1 MKRIATGIGPILAL
15 VALLLVSLKLM
26 SDATENSTRF
36 GELYSLLL
44 LINAL
49 GLVTLGGLVGWNLI
63 RLIGQVRA
71 RRAGAGLTVRMVA
84 MFVLLSVTPVLVVYY
99 FSLQFLHRGID
110 SWFDVRVERA
120 LDDALELS
128 RTALESRMREL
139 LKQSQLM
146 ATDLS
151 AVDAEKLPG
160 ALEDA
165 RRLSGAAELS
175 VIGPKGRIIAS
186 SNIDP
191 TAIVPASPSD
201 SIMVQLRQSGNYIG
215 LDPIGDTGLHVRVV
229 VTLPADVPSQEPRI
243 LQALFPV
250 TERMS
255 ALADNVQSTY
265 AKYRELAYLRN
276 PLKISFTLTLSLVL
290 LLSLL
295 AAVWAAFFSA
305 RRMVAPLRDLVQGT
319 RAVAEG
325 DYGTQLPR
333 SGKNEVGFLME
344 SFNQMTRRLRNARD
358 ETRHSQIELEAQRAY
373 LEAVLSRLSTGVI
386 TLDLDRRFV
395 TVNHAAQQILG
406 VDLQSQIGD
415 ELESVATS
423 HLHLRPFTESVA
435 LRLQDAASDENL
447 AEWRE
452 QLTLFGASGRQ
463 VLMCS
468 GAPLPVVD
476 GRNHGYVLVFDDITT
491 LIEAQRSA
499 AWSEV
504 ARRLAH
510 EIKNPLT
517 PIQLSAERLRHKYL
531 RKLNEEDADGL
542 DRLTRTIVQQV
553 EAMKEMVNTFSDY
566 ARTPRMVPEPLD
578 VNELISDVIELY
590 RGDEAAQQVE
600 LHLSELPP
608 VHADPDR
615 LRQILHN
622 LIKNAIEA
630 NEGVASPSVIIETRC
645 VRETSRSYI
654 EVRVRD
660 SGPGFHSDIVERV
673 FEPYVTTKPK
683 GNGLGLAIVKRIIE
697 EHGGVVWAENHE
709 GGGASVVIQLPV
721 AARDAGIGDTPAAR
735 REAV

>member
-1 MKRIATGIGPILAL
+1 MKKFTTGIGPILGL

-36 GELYSLLL
+36 GELYSVLL

-63 RLIGQVRA
+63 RLIGQVRS

-84 MFVLLSVTPVLVVYY
+84 MFVILAVTPVLVVYY

-110 SWFDVRVERA
+110 SWFDVRIERA

-128 RTALESRMREL
+128 RTSLESRMREL

-146 ATDLS
+146 AGEIS
-151 AVDAEKLPG
+151 AVDVERLPG
-160 ALEDA
+160 VLEDA

-229 VTLPADVPSQEPRI
+229 VTLPEDVPTQEPRI
-243 LQALFPV
+243 MQALFPV

-255 ALADNVQSTY
+255 ALADSVQSTY
-265 AKYRELAYLRN
+265 AKYQELAYLRN

-295 AAVWAAFFSA
+295 AAVWAAFYSA

-319 RAVAEG
+319 RAVADG
-325 DYGTQLPR
+325 DYETQLPR
-333 SGKNEVGFLME
+333 SGKNEVGFLVE

-358 ETRHSQIELEAQRAY
+358 ETRRSQIQLEEQRAY

-386 TLDLDRRFV
+386 TLDPERRFV

-406 VDLQSQIGD
+406 VDLHSRLGE
-415 ELESVATS
+415 ELEIVAES
-423 HLHLRPFTESVA
+423 HRHLRPFTESITMH
-435 LRLQDAASDENL
+435 LHDADSDENL

-452 QLTLFGASGRQ
+452 QLILFGASGRQ

-476 GRNHGYVLVFDDITT
+476 GRDHGHVLVFDDITT

-510 EIKNPLT
+510 EIRNPLT

-531 RKLNEEDADGL
+531 RKMSKTDAEGL

-566 ARTPRMVPEPLD
+566 ARTPRMVPEPVD

-590 RGDEAAQQVE
+590 RGDEAAQPVE
-600 LHLSELPP
+600 LKLSELPP

-630 NEGVASPSVIIETRC
+630 NEGVASPSVIIETTC

-660 SGPGFHSDIVERV
+660 RGPGFHSDVAEKV

-683 GNGLGLAIVKRIIE
+683 GNGLGLAIVKRIVE
-697 EHGGVVWAENHE
+697 EHGGVVWAENHKS
-709 GGGASVVIQLPV
+709 GGAEVVIQLPL
-721 AARDAGIGDTPAAR
+721 AAHGAEVDERPAAK

>member
-1 MKRIATGIGPILAL
+1 MKKFTTGIGPILGL

-36 GELYSLLL
+36 GELYSVLL

-84 MFVLLSVTPVLVVYY
+84 MFVILAVTPVLVVYY

-110 SWFDVRVERA
+110 SWFDVRIERA

-128 RTALESRMREL
+128 RTSLESRMREL

-146 ATDLS
+146 AGEIS
-151 AVDAEKLPG
+151 AVDAERLPG

-229 VTLPADVPSQEPRI
+229 VTLPEDVPTQEPRI
-243 LQALFPV
+243 MQALFPV

-255 ALADNVQSTY
+255 ALADSVQSTY
-265 AKYRELAYLRN
+265 AKYQELAYLRN

-295 AAVWAAFFSA
+295 AAVWAAFYSA

-319 RAVAEG
+319 RAVADG
-325 DYGTQLPR
+325 DYETQLPR
-333 SGKNEVGFLME
+333 SGKNEVGFLVE

-358 ETRHSQIELEAQRAY
+358 ETRRSQIQLEEQRAY

-386 TLDLDRRFV
+386 TLDPERRFV

-406 VDLQSQIGD
+406 VDLHSRLGE
-415 ELESVATS
+415 ELEIVAES
-423 HLHLRPFTESVA
+423 HRHLRPFTESITMH
-435 LRLQDAASDENL
+435 LHDADSDENL

-452 QLTLFGASGRQ
+452 QLILFGASGRQ
-463 VLMCS
+463 VLVCS

-476 GRNHGYVLVFDDITT
+476 GRDHGHVLVFDDITT

-510 EIKNPLT
+510 EIRNPLT

-531 RKLNEEDADGL
+531 RKMSKTDAEGL

-566 ARTPRMVPEPLD
+566 ARTPRMVPEPVD

-590 RGDEAAQQVE
+590 RGDEAAQPVE
-600 LHLSELPP
+600 LKLSELPP

-630 NEGVASPSVIIETRC
+630 NEGVASPSVIIETTC

-660 SGPGFHSDIVERV
+660 RGPGFHSDVAEKV

-683 GNGLGLAIVKRIIE
+683 GNGLGLAIVKRIVE
-697 EHGGVVWAENHE
+697 EHGGVVWAENHKS
-709 GGGASVVIQLPV
+709 GGAEVVIQLPL
-721 AARDAGIGDTPAAR
+721 AAHGAEVDERPAAK

>member
-1 MKRIATGIGPILAL
+1 MKKITTGFVPILAL
-15 VALLLVSLKLM
+15 VLLLLVSLKLM

-49 GLVTLGGLVGWNLI
+49 GLVTLGGLVGWNLVH
-63 RLIGQVRA
+63 LVGQVRA

-84 MFVLLSVTPVLVVYY
+84 MFVILSVTPVLVVYY

-139 LKQSQLM
+139 LKQSQLL
-146 ATDLS
+146 ATDIS
-151 AVDAEKLPG
+151 AVDAQRLPS

-191 TAIVPASPSD
+191 TAIVPATPSD

-229 VTLPADVPSQEPRI
+229 VTLPEDVPTQEPRI

-255 ALADNVQSTY
+255 ALADSVQSTY

-290 LLSLL
+290 LMSLL

-319 RAVAEG
+319 RAVADG
-325 DYGTQLPR
+325 DYETQLPR
-333 SGKNEVGFLME
+333 SGKNEVGFLVE

-358 ETRHSQIELEAQRAY
+358 ETRRSQIQLEEQRAY

-386 TLDLDRRFV
+386 TLDLERRLV

-406 VDLQSQIGD
+406 VDLQSRLGD
-415 ELESVATS
+415 EVETVAQS
-423 HLHLRPFTESVA
+423 HLHLRPLADSIA
-435 LRLQDAASDENL
+435 IHLQDAASDENL

-452 QLTLFGASGRQ
+452 QLILFGGSGRQ

-476 GRNHGYVLVFDDITT
+476 GRNHGHVLVFDDITT
-491 LIEAQRSA
+491 LIEAQRNA

-510 EIKNPLT
+510 EIRNPLT

-531 RKLNEEDADGL
+531 RKLNDKDAEGL

-553 EAMKEMVNTFSDY
+553 AAMKEMVSTFSDY
-566 ARTPRMVPEPLD
+566 ARTPRMATESLD
-578 VNELISDVIELY
+578 VNDLISDVMELY
-590 RGDEAAQQVE
+590 RGNETIQPVE
-600 LHLSELPP
+600 LKLSKLPP
-608 VHADPDR
+608 VQADPDR

-630 NEGVASPSVIIETRC
+630 NEGVTSPLVTIETRC
-645 VRETSRSYI
+645 ARETSRSYI
-654 EVRVRD
+654 EIRVSD
-660 SGPGFHSDIVERV
+660 GGPGFRSDIVDKV
-673 FEPYVTTKPK
+673 FDPYVTTKPK
-683 GNGLGLAIVKRIIE
+683 GNGLGLAIVKRIVE
-697 EHGGVVWAENHE
+697 EHGGVVWAENQKT
-709 GGGASVVIQLPV
+709 GGARVVIQLPV
-721 AARDAGIGDTPAAR
+721 AARNAEPGDASSAKRAA
-735 REAV
+735 V

>member
-1 MKRIATGIGPILAL
+1 MKKFTTGIGPILGL

-36 GELYSLLL
+36 GELYSVLL

-63 RLIGQVRA
+63 RLIGQVRS

-84 MFVLLSVTPVLVVYY
+84 MFVILAVTPVLVVYY

-110 SWFDVRVERA
+110 SWFDVRIERA

-128 RTALESRMREL
+128 RTSLESRMREL

-146 ATDLS
+146 AGEIS
-151 AVDAEKLPG
+151 AVDAERLPG

-191 TAIVPASPSD
+191 TANVPASPSD

-229 VTLPADVPSQEPRI
+229 VTLPEDVPTQEPRI
-243 LQALFPV
+243 MQALFPV

-255 ALADNVQSTY
+255 ALADSVQSTY
-265 AKYRELAYLRN
+265 AKYQELAYLRN

-295 AAVWAAFFSA
+295 AAVWAAFYSA

-319 RAVAEG
+319 RAVADG
-325 DYGTQLPR
+325 DYETQLPR
-333 SGKNEVGFLME
+333 SGKNEVGFLVE

-358 ETRHSQIELEAQRAY
+358 ETRRSQIQLEEQRAY

-386 TLDLDRRFV
+386 TLDPERRFV

-406 VDLQSQIGD
+406 VDLHSRLGE
-415 ELESVATS
+415 ELEIVAES
-423 HLHLRPFTESVA
+423 HRHLRPFTESITMH
-435 LRLQDAASDENL
+435 LHDADSDENL

-452 QLTLFGASGRQ
+452 QLILFGASGRQ

-476 GRNHGYVLVFDDITT
+476 GRDHGHVLVFDDITT

-510 EIKNPLT
+510 EIRNPLT

-531 RKLNEEDADGL
+531 RKMSKTDAEGL

-566 ARTPRMVPEPLD
+566 ARTPRMVPEPVD

-590 RGDEAAQQVE
+590 RGDEAAQPVE
-600 LHLSELPP
+600 LKLSELPP

-630 NEGVASPSVIIETRC
+630 NEGVASPSVIIETTC

-660 SGPGFHSDIVERV
+660 RGPGFHSDVAEKV

-683 GNGLGLAIVKRIIE
+683 GNGLGLAIVKRIVE
-697 EHGGVVWAENHE
+697 EHGGVVWAENHKS
-709 GGGASVVIQLPV
+709 GGAEVVIQLPL
-721 AARDAGIGDTPAAR
+721 AAHGAEVDERPAAK

>member
-1 MKRIATGIGPILAL
+1 MKRFLTGIGPILAI

-44 LINAL
+44 IINAL
-49 GLVTLGGLVGWNLI
+49 GLISLGGLVGWNLI

-84 MFVLLSVTPVLVVYY
+84 MFVILAVTPVVVVYY

-139 LKQSQLM
+139 LKQTELV
-146 ATDLS
+146 AGDL
-151 AVDAEKLPG
+151 ARVPPADLPG
-160 ALEDA
+160 LLEDA
-165 RRLSGAAELS
+165 RRLGGASELT
-175 VIGPKGRIIAS
+175 VIGPKGQIVAS

-191 TAIVPASPSD
+191 TAIVPDRPSD
-201 SIMVQLRQSGNYIG
+201 SILVQLRQSGNYIG
-215 LDPIGDTGLHVRVV
+215 LDPIGDEGLHVRVV
-229 VTLPADVPSQEPRI
+229 VTLPEEVPTQEPRI

-255 ALADNVQSTY
+255 ALADSVQSTY
-265 AKYRELAYLRN
+265 AKYQELAYLRK

-305 RRMVAPLRDLVQGT
+305 RRMVAPLRDLIQGT
-319 RAVAEG
+319 QAVADG
-325 DYGTQLPR
+325 DYETQLPK
-333 SGKNEVGFLME
+333 SGKNEVGFLVE
-344 SFNQMTRRLRNARD
+344 SFNEMTRRLRRARD
-358 ETRHSQIELEAQRAY
+358 ETRSSQLQLEEQRAY

-386 TLDLDRRFV
+386 TFDTERRLV
-395 TVNHAAQQILG
+395 KANHAAEQILG
-406 VDLQSQIGD
+406 IDLEAHLGDTLESIGESYGHLSPMTETMALHLDDAAGD
-415 ELESVATS
+415 ESGA
-423 HLHLRPFTESVA
+423 
-435 LRLQDAASDENL
+435 D
-447 AEWRE
+447 WRE
-452 QLTLFGASGRQ
+452 QLTLFGTSGRQ

-468 GAPLPVVD
+468 GTPLRGIGGVD
-476 GRNHGYVLVFDDITT
+476 HGHVMVFDDITT

-499 AWSEV
+499 AWSEM

-531 RKLNEEDADGL
+531 PTMNESDAEGL

-553 EAMKEMVNTFSDY
+553 ESMKEMVNAFSDY
-566 ARTPRMVPEPLD
+566 ARTPRMEPLQLD
-578 VNELISDVIELY
+578 VNALITDVIELY
-590 RGDEAAQQVE
+590 KGGDSNQNIE
-600 LHLSELPP
+600 LQLSELPP
-608 VHADPDR
+608 LVADPDR

-630 NEGVASPSVIIETRC
+630 TGENAGTSVIVSTHF
-645 VRETSRSYI
+645 VRESARSFI
-654 EVRVRD
+654 ELRVRD
-660 SGPGFHSDIVERV
+660 TGRGFPGDIVHKV
-673 FEPYVTTKPK
+673 FEPYVTTKSK
-683 GNGLGLAIVKRIIE
+683 GSGLGLAIVKRIVE
-697 EHGGVVWAENHE
+697 EHSGVVWAENHD
-709 GGGASVVIQLPV
+709 GGGASIVIQLPV
-721 AARDAGIGDTPAAR
+721 SADESLETAPEEK

>member
-1 MKRIATGIGPILAL
+1 MKKITTGIGPILGL
-15 VALLLVSLKLM
+15 VVLLLVSLKLM

-36 GELYSLLL
+36 GELYSVLL

-49 GLVTLGGLVGWNLI
+49 GLVTLGGLVGWNLF

-84 MFVLLSVTPVLVVYY
+84 MFVILSVTPVLVVYY
-99 FSLQFLHRGID
+99 FSLQFLHSGID
-110 SWFDVRVERA
+110 SWFDVRIERA

-139 LKQSQLM
+139 LKQTQLV

-151 AVDAEKLPG
+151 MVVPDKLPG

-175 VIGPKGRIIAS
+175 IIGPNGRIIAS

-191 TAIVPASPSD
+191 TAIVPASPDD
-201 SIMVQLRQSGNYIG
+201 SIIVQLRQSGNYIG

-229 VTLPADVPSQEPRI
+229 VTLPEDVPSQETRI

-255 ALADNVQSTY
+255 SLADSVQSAY

-276 PLKISFTLTLSLVL
+276 PLKVSFTLTLSLVL

-295 AAVWAAFFSA
+295 AAVWAAFYSA

-325 DYGTQLPR
+325 DYETQLPR
-333 SGKNEVGFLME
+333 SGKNEVGFLVE

-358 ETRHSQIELEAQRAY
+358 ETRRSQVQLEEQRAY

-406 VDLQSQIGD
+406 VNLQSHLGY
-415 ELESVATS
+415 ELESVAES
-423 HLHLRPFTESVA
+423 HIHLRPFTESVA
-435 LRLQDAASDENL
+435 LHLQDAASDDNL

-452 QLTLFGASGRQ
+452 QLILFGASGRQ

-476 GRNHGYVLVFDDITT
+476 GRNHGNVLVFDDITT
-491 LIEAQRSA
+491 LMEAQRSA

-531 RKLNEEDADGL
+531 RKLTGKDADGL

-566 ARTPRMVPEPLD
+566 ARMPRMVPERCD

-590 RGDEAAQQVE
+590 RGDKAAQHVE
-600 LHLSELPP
+600 LHLSELPQ
-608 VHADPDR
+608 VHADPGR

-630 NEGVASPSVIIETRC
+630 NEGVASPSVAIETRC
-645 VRETSRSYI
+645 VRETARSYI
-654 EVRVRD
+654 EIRVRD
-660 SGPGFHSDIVERV
+660 SGPGFQKDVLQRV

-683 GNGLGLAIVKRIIE
+683 GNGLGLAIVKRIVE
-697 EHGGVVWAENHE
+697 EHGGVVSAENHE
-709 GGGASVVIQLPV
+709 DGGASVVIQLPI
-721 AARDAGIGDTPAAR
+721 ATRIADIGDTPASR

>member
-1 MKRIATGIGPILAL
+1 MKKFTTGIGPILGL

-36 GELYSLLL
+36 GELYSVLL

-63 RLIGQVRA
+63 RLIGQVRS

-84 MFVLLSVTPVLVVYY
+84 MFVILAVTPVLVVYY

-110 SWFDVRVERA
+110 SWFDVRIERA

-128 RTALESRMREL
+128 RTSLESRMREL

-146 ATDLS
+146 AGEIS
-151 AVDAEKLPG
+151 AVDAERLPG

-229 VTLPADVPSQEPRI
+229 VTLPEDVPTQEPRI
-243 LQALFPV
+243 MQALFPV

-255 ALADNVQSTY
+255 ALADSVQSTY
-265 AKYRELAYLRN
+265 AKYQELAYLRN

-295 AAVWAAFFSA
+295 AAVWAAFYSA

-319 RAVAEG
+319 RAVADG
-325 DYGTQLPR
+325 DYETQLPR
-333 SGKNEVGFLME
+333 SGKNEVGFLVE

-358 ETRHSQIELEAQRAY
+358 ETRRSQIQLEEQRAY

-386 TLDLDRRFV
+386 TLDPERRFV

-406 VDLQSQIGD
+406 VDLHSRLGE
-415 ELESVATS
+415 ELEIVAES
-423 HLHLRPFTESVA
+423 HRHLRPFTESITMH
-435 LRLQDAASDENL
+435 LHDADSDENL

-452 QLTLFGASGRQ
+452 QLILFGASGRQ

-476 GRNHGYVLVFDDITT
+476 GRDHGHVLVFDDITT

-510 EIKNPLT
+510 EIRNPLT

-531 RKLNEEDADGL
+531 RKMSKTDAEGL

-566 ARTPRMVPEPLD
+566 ARTPRMVPEPVD

-590 RGDEAAQQVE
+590 RGDEAAQPVE
-600 LHLSELPP
+600 LKLSELPP

-630 NEGVASPSVIIETRC
+630 NEGVASPSVIIETTC

-660 SGPGFHSDIVERV
+660 RGPGFHSDVAEKV

-683 GNGLGLAIVKRIIE
+683 GNGLGLAIVKRIVE
-697 EHGGVVWAENHE
+697 EHGGVVWAENHKS
-709 GGGASVVIQLPV
+709 GGAEVVIQLPL
-721 AARDAGIGDTPAAR
+721 AARGAEVDERPAAK

>member
-1 MKRIATGIGPILAL
+1 MKRLTTGIVPILAL
-15 VALLLVSLKLM
+15 VVLLLASLKLM

-49 GLVTLGGLVGWNLI
+49 GLVTLGGLVGWNLVH
-63 RLIGQVRA
+63 LIGQVRA
-71 RRAGAGLTVRMVA
+71 RRAGAGLTVRMVT
-84 MFVLLSVTPVLVVYY
+84 MFVILSVTPVLVVYY

-110 SWFDVRVERA
+110 SWFDVRIERA

-139 LKQSQLM
+139 LKQSQLL

-151 AVDAEKLPG
+151 TVDTQRLPS

-175 VIGPKGRIIAS
+175 VIGPNGRVIAS

-191 TAIVPASPSD
+191 TAIVPATPND
-201 SIMVQLRQSGNYIG
+201 AIMVQLRRSGNYIG
-215 LDPIGDTGLHVRVV
+215 LDPIGDAGLHVRVV
-229 VTLPADVPSQEPRI
+229 VTLPEDVPTQEPRI

-250 TERMS
+250 AERMS
-255 ALADNVQSTY
+255 ALADSVQSTY

-276 PLKISFTLTLSLVL
+276 PMKISFTLTLSLVL

-319 RAVAEG
+319 RAVADG
-325 DYGTQLPR
+325 DYETQLPR
-333 SGKNEVGFLME
+333 SGKNEVGFLVE
-344 SFNQMTRRLRNARD
+344 SFNQMTRRLKNARD
-358 ETRHSQIELEAQRAY
+358 ETRRSQIQLEEQRAY
-373 LEAVLSRLSTGVI
+373 LEAVLSRLSSGVI
-386 TLDLDRRFV
+386 TLDLQRRLV

-406 VDLQSQIGD
+406 VDLQSSLGD
-415 ELESVATS
+415 GMEAVAES
-423 HLHLRPFTESVA
+423 HLHLRPLADSIA
-435 LRLQDAASDENL
+435 SHLGNAAGDEDL

-452 QLTLFGASGRQ
+452 QLILFGRSGRQ

-476 GRNHGYVLVFDDITT
+476 GRNHGHVLVFDDITA
-491 LIEAQRSA
+491 LIEAQRNA

-510 EIKNPLT
+510 EIRNPLT
-517 PIQLSAERLRHKYL
+517 PIQLSAERLRHKFL
-531 RKLNEEDADGL
+531 RKMSEKDAEGL

-553 EAMKEMVNTFSDY
+553 AAMKEMVATFSDY
-566 ARTPRMVPEPLD
+566 ARTPSMVAESID
-578 VNELISDVIELY
+578 VNELINDVVELY
-590 RGDEAAQQVE
+590 RGNETIQSLE
-600 LHLSELPP
+600 LHLSKLPS
-608 VHADPDR
+608 VQADPDR

-630 NEGVASPSVIIETRC
+630 SDGTTSPSVTIETRY

-654 EVRVRD
+654 EIRVSD
-660 SGPGFHSDIVERV
+660 GGPGIRSDIVDKV
-673 FEPYVTTKPK
+673 FDPYVTTKPK
-683 GNGLGLAIVKRIIE
+683 GNGLGLAIVKRIVE
-697 EHGGVVWAENHE
+697 EHGGVVWAENRKA
-709 GGGASVVIQLPV
+709 GGASVVIQLPV
-721 AARDAGIGDTPAAR
+721 AARNAEPGDASAKKRAA
-735 REAV
+735 V

>member
-1 MKRIATGIGPILAL
+1 MKKITSGIGPILAL

-63 RLIGQVRA
+63 HLIGQVRA

-84 MFVLLSVTPVLVVYY
+84 MFVILSVTPVLVVYY

-139 LKQSQLM
+139 LKQSQLL
-146 ATDLS
+146 ATDIS
-151 AVDAEKLPG
+151 AVDAQRLPS

-229 VTLPADVPSQEPRI
+229 VTLPEDVPTREPRI

-255 ALADNVQSTY
+255 ALADSVQSTY

-305 RRMVAPLRDLVQGT
+305 RRMVAPLRDLVHGT

-325 DYGTQLPR
+325 DFETQLPR
-333 SGKNEVGFLME
+333 SGKNEVGFLVE
-344 SFNQMTRRLRNARD
+344 SFNQMTRRLRDARD
-358 ETRHSQIELEAQRAY
+358 ETRHSQIQLEEQRAY

-386 TLDLDRRFV
+386 TLDLERRFV

-406 VDLQSQIGD
+406 VDLQSHLGD
-415 ELESVATS
+415 ELESVAES
-423 HLHLRPFTESVA
+423 HLHLRPLTEFIA
-435 LRLQDAASDENL
+435 MHLQDAASDENL
-447 AEWRE
+447 SEWRE
-452 QLTLFGASGRQ
+452 QLMLFGASGRQ

-468 GAPLPVVD
+468 GAPLPAVD

-491 LIEAQRSA
+491 LIEAQRTA

-510 EIKNPLT
+510 EIRNPLT

-531 RKLNEEDADGL
+531 QKLGEKDAEGL

-566 ARTPRMVPEPLD
+566 ARTPRMVPEPVD

-590 RGDEAAQQVE
+590 RGNETAQQVT
-600 LHLSELPP
+600 LHLSTLPP
-608 VHADPDR
+608 VQADPDR

-630 NEGVASPSVIIETRC
+630 NEGAASPSVTIETRC

-654 EVRVRD
+654 EVRVGD
-660 SGPGFHSDIVERV
+660 SGPGFRSDVVERV

-683 GNGLGLAIVKRIIE
+683 GNGLGLAIVKRIVE
-697 EHGGVVWAENHE
+697 EHGGVVWAENQE
-709 GGGASVVIQLPV
+709 AGGASVVIQLPI
-721 AARDAGIGDTPAAR
+721 AARDDQTGDTTIAK

>member
-1 MKRIATGIGPILAL
+1 MKRFTTGIGPILAL

-63 RLIGQVRA
+63 RLITQFRA
-71 RRAGAGLTVRMVA
+71 RRSGAGLTLRMVTI
-84 MFVLLSVTPVLVVYY
+84 FVILSVTPVLVVYY

-139 LKQSQLM
+139 LKQSKLM
-146 ATDLS
+146 ATDIA
-151 AVDAEKLPG
+151 AVDAQKLPG
-160 ALEDA
+160 ALEDT

-175 VIGPKGRIIAS
+175 VIGPKGRIVAS

-191 TAIVPASPSD
+191 TAIVPASPND

-229 VTLPADVPSQEPRI
+229 VTLPEDVPTQELRI
-243 LQALFPV
+243 FQALFPI

-255 ALADNVQSTY
+255 ALADSVQSTY
-265 AKYRELAYLRN
+265 AKYRELAYLRK

-325 DYGTQLPR
+325 DYETQLPR
-333 SGKNEVGFLME
+333 SGKNEVGFLVE
-344 SFNQMTRRLRNARD
+344 SFNQMTRRLRDARD
-358 ETRHSQIELEAQRAY
+358 ETRFSQLQLEEQRAY

-386 TLDLDRRFV
+386 TLDLERRFV
-395 TVNHAAQQILG
+395 TINHAAQQILG
-406 VDLQSQIGD
+406 VNLQSQLGD
-415 ELESVATS
+415 ELERVAES
-423 HLHLRPFTESVA
+423 HLHLQPFTDSIA
-435 LRLQDAASDENL
+435 IHLQDAASDENL
-447 AEWRE
+447 SEWRE
-452 QLTLFGASGRQ
+452 QLILFGASGRQ

-476 GRNHGYVLVFDDITT
+476 GTNHGYVVVFDDITT

-510 EIKNPLT
+510 EIRNPLT

-531 RKLNEEDADGL
+531 PKMNKSDAEGL

-553 EAMKEMVNTFSDY
+553 EAMKEMVRTFSDY

-578 VNELISDVIELY
+578 INELISDVIELY
-590 RGDEAAQQVE
+590 RGNDAAQPVDLQ
-600 LHLSELPP
+600 LSELPP

-630 NEGVASPSVIIETRC
+630 NEGVTAPSVTIETRC

-660 SGPGFHSDIVERV
+660 SGPGFRSDVVDKV
-673 FEPYVTTKPK
+673 FEPYVTTKAK
-683 GNGLGLAIVKRIIE
+683 GNGLGLAIVKRIVE
-697 EHGGVVWAENHE
+697 EHGGVVWTENHE
-709 GGGASVVIQLPV
+709 DRGASVVIQLPI
-721 AARDAGIGDTPAAR
+721 ATREAEMDDTPAAK

>member
-1 MKRIATGIGPILAL
+1 MKRFLTGIGPALAI
-15 VALLLVSLKLM
+15 VVLLLVSLKLM

-84 MFVLLSVTPVLVVYY
+84 MFVILAVTPVLVVYY

-110 SWFDVRVERA
+110 SWFDVRVEHA

-128 RTALESRMREL
+128 RTALGSRMREL
-139 LKQSQLM
+139 LKQTQLV
-146 ATDLS
+146 ATDL
-151 AVDAEKLPG
+151 ATTPAETLSG

-165 RRLSGAAELS
+165 RRLSGAAELTI
-175 VIGPKGRIIAS
+175 IGAKGRIIES
-186 SNIDP
+186 SNIDA
-191 TAIVPASPSD
+191 TSIVPNRPSD
-201 SIMVQLRQSGNYIG
+201 SILVQLRQSGNYIG
-215 LDPIGDTGLHVRVV
+215 LDPIGDAGLHVQVV
-229 VTLPADVPSQEPRI
+229 VTLPEEVPTREPSI

-250 TERMS
+250 NERMS
-255 ALADNVQSTY
+255 GLADSVQSTY
-265 AKYRELAYLRN
+265 AKYRELAYLRT

-305 RRMVAPLRDLVQGT
+305 RRMVRPLRDLVQGT

-325 DYGTQLPR
+325 DYETQLPR
-333 SGKNEVGFLME
+333 SGKNEVGFLVE
-344 SFNQMTRRLRNARD
+344 SFNEMTRKLRQARD
-358 ETRHSQIELEAQRAY
+358 ETRRSQIQLEAQRAY
-373 LEAVLSRLSTGVI
+373 LEAVLSRLSSGVV
-386 TLDLDRRFV
+386 TLDADRRFV
-395 TVNHAAQQILG
+395 TVNHAAEQILG
-406 VDLQSQIGD
+406 ARLNQNLGD
-415 ELESVATS
+415 TLDSIEESHGYLRPLTDAVS
-423 HLHLRPFTESVA
+423 LHLD
-435 LRLQDAASDENL
+435 DAAGDAHL
-447 AEWRE
+447 ADWRE
-452 QLTLFGASGRQ
+452 QLILFGASGRQ
-463 VLMCS
+463 ILMCS
-468 GAPLPVVD
+468 GAPLPGVGGEDHGHVV
-476 GRNHGYVLVFDDITT
+476 VFDDITT

-510 EIKNPLT
+510 EIRNPLT

-531 RKLNEEDADGL
+531 HTMSEKDAEGL

-553 EAMKEMVNTFSDY
+553 ESMKAMVNSFTEY
-566 ARTPRMVPEPLD
+566 ARAPRMEAGRID
-578 VNELISDVIELY
+578 VNGLITDVIELY
-590 RGDEAAQQVE
+590 RSNDADQKIE
-600 LHLSELPP
+600 LRLSDLPP
-608 VHADPDR
+608 LWADPDR

-622 LIKNAIEA
+622 LVKNAIEA
-630 NEGVASPSVIIETRC
+630 NAEDPKALVSVETHC
-645 VRETSRSYI
+645 VREANRSFI
-654 EVRVRD
+654 AIRVRD
-660 SGPGFHSDIVERV
+660 AGPGFPVSVVDKA

-683 GNGLGLAIVKRIIE
+683 GSGLGLAIVKRIVE

-709 GGGASVVIQLPV
+709 EGGASVVIHLPIMIEGV
-721 AARDAGIGDTPAAR
+721 AEGSEAAVN

>member
-1 MKRIATGIGPILAL
+1 MKKITSGIGPILAL

-63 RLIGQVRA
+63 HLIGQVRA

-84 MFVLLSVTPVLVVYY
+84 MFVILSVTPVLVVYY

-139 LKQSQLM
+139 LKQSQLL
-146 ATDLS
+146 ATDIS
-151 AVDAEKLPG
+151 AVDAQRLPS

-229 VTLPADVPSQEPRI
+229 VTLPEDVPTREPRI

-255 ALADNVQSTY
+255 ALADSVQSTY

-305 RRMVAPLRDLVQGT
+305 RRMVAPLRDLVHGT

-325 DYGTQLPR
+325 DFETQLPR
-333 SGKNEVGFLME
+333 SGKNEVGFLVE
-344 SFNQMTRRLRNARD
+344 SFNQMTRRLRDARD
-358 ETRHSQIELEAQRAY
+358 ETRHSQIQLEEQRAY

-386 TLDLDRRFV
+386 TLDLERRFV
-395 TVNHAAQQILG
+395 TVN
-406 VDLQSQIGD
+406 
-415 ELESVATS
+415 
-423 HLHLRPFTESVA
+423 
-435 LRLQDAASDENL
+435 
-447 AEWRE
+447 
-452 QLTLFGASGRQ
+452 
-463 VLMCS
+463 
-468 GAPLPVVD
+468 
-476 GRNHGYVLVFDDITT
+476 
-491 LIEAQRSA
+491 
-499 AWSEV
+499 
-504 ARRLAH
+504 
-510 EIKNPLT
+510 
-517 PIQLSAERLRHKYL
+517 
-531 RKLNEEDADGL
+531 
-542 DRLTRTIVQQV
+542 
-553 EAMKEMVNTFSDY
+553 
-566 ARTPRMVPEPLD
+566 
-578 VNELISDVIELY
+578 
-590 RGDEAAQQVE
+590 
-600 LHLSELPP
+600 
-608 VHADPDR
+608 
-615 LRQILHN
+615 
-622 LIKNAIEA
+622 
-630 NEGVASPSVIIETRC
+630 
-645 VRETSRSYI
+645 
-654 EVRVRD
+654 
-660 SGPGFHSDIVERV
+660 
-673 FEPYVTTKPK
+673 
-683 GNGLGLAIVKRIIE
+683 
-697 EHGGVVWAENHE
+697 
-709 GGGASVVIQLPV
+709 
-721 AARDAGIGDTPAAR
+721 
-735 REAV
+735 

>member
-1 MKRIATGIGPILAL
+1 MKKLATGIGPILGL
-15 VALLLVSLKLM
+15 VVLLLVSLQLM

-63 RLIGQVRA
+63 HLIGQVRA

-84 MFVLLSVTPVLVVYY
+84 MFVILAVTPVLVVYY

-110 SWFDVRVERA
+110 SWFDVRIERA

-139 LKQSQLM
+139 LKQTQLL
-146 ATDLS
+146 AGDIS
-151 AVDAEKLPG
+151 AVDASRLPG
-160 ALEDA
+160 ALEDT

-215 LDPIGDTGLHVRVV
+215 LDPIGDRGLHVRVV
-229 VTLPADVPSQEPRI
+229 VTLPEDVPTQEPRI

-319 RAVAEG
+319 RAVADG
-325 DYGTQLPR
+325 DYETQLPR
-333 SGKNEVGFLME
+333 SGKNEVGFLVE

-358 ETRHSQIELEAQRAY
+358 ETRRSQIQLEEQRAY
-373 LEAVLSRLSTGVI
+373 LEAVLSRLSTGVV
-386 TLDLDRRFV
+386 TLDTQQRLV

-406 VDLQSQIGD
+406 VELQSRLGD
-415 ELESVATS
+415 ELERVAES
-423 HLHLRPFTESVA
+423 HPHLKPFIESVA
-435 LRLQDAASDENL
+435 MHLQDAASDENL

-452 QLTLFGASGRQ
+452 QLILFGASGRQ

-476 GRNHGYVLVFDDITT
+476 GREHGHVLVFDDITT

-510 EIKNPLT
+510 EIRNPLT

-531 RKLNEEDADGL
+531 RKMNKSDAEGL

-566 ARTPRMVPEPLD
+566 ARTPRMVPEPVD

-590 RGDEAAQQVE
+590 RGNEAAPPVE
-600 LHLSELPP
+600 LILSELPA

-630 NEGVASPSVIIETRC
+630 NEGVASPSVVIETRC

-660 SGPGFHSDIVERV
+660 GGPGFKRDVVERV

-683 GNGLGLAIVKRIIE
+683 GNGLGLAIVKRIVE
-697 EHGGVVWAENHE
+697 EHGGVVWAENRS
-709 GGGASVVIQLPV
+709 GGGAEVVIQLPV
-721 AARDAGIGDTPAAR
+721 AARGAEQDVTSAAK

>member
-1 MKRIATGIGPILAL
+1 MKRITTEIVLILAL
-15 VALLLVSLKLM
+15 VVLLLVSLKLM

-63 RLIGQVRA
+63 HLIGQVRA

-84 MFVLLSVTPVLVVYY
+84 MFVILSVTPVLVVYY

-110 SWFDVRVERA
+110 SWFDVRIERA

-139 LKQSQLM
+139 LKQSQLL
-146 ATDLS
+146 ATDIS
-151 AVDAEKLPG
+151 AVDAERLPS

-191 TAIVPASPSD
+191 TAIVPATPSD

-215 LDPIGDTGLHVRVV
+215 LDPIGGAGLHVRVV
-229 VTLPADVPSQEPRI
+229 VTSPEDVPTQEPRI

-255 ALADNVQSTY
+255 ALADSVQSTY
-265 AKYRELAYLRN
+265 AKYRELAFLRN

-325 DYGTQLPR
+325 DYETQLPR
-333 SGKNEVGFLME
+333 SGKNEVGFLVE

-358 ETRHSQIELEAQRAY
+358 ETRHSQIQLEKQRAY

-386 TLDLDRRFV
+386 TLDLERRLV

-406 VDLQSQIGD
+406 VDLQSHLG
-415 ELESVATS
+415 EEVEAVAES
-423 HLHLRPFTESVA
+423 HLHLRPFAESIA
-435 LRLQDAASDENL
+435 IHLQDAASDENL

-452 QLTLFGASGRQ
+452 QLILFGRSGRQ

-476 GRNHGYVLVFDDITT
+476 GRNHGHVLVFDDITT
-491 LIEAQRSA
+491 LIEAQRNA

-510 EIKNPLT
+510 EIRNPLT

-531 RKLNEEDADGL
+531 RKMNEKDAEGL

-553 EAMKEMVNTFSDY
+553 AAMKEMVSTFSDY
-566 ARTPRMVPEPLD
+566 ARTPRMVPESLD

-590 RGDEAAQQVE
+590 RGNDSAQPVE
-600 LHLSELPP
+600 LHLSNLPP
-608 VHADPDR
+608 VQADPDR

-630 NEGVASPSVIIETRC
+630 NDSVTSPSVTIETRC

-654 EVRVRD
+654 EIRVSD
-660 SGPGFHSDIVERV
+660 GGPGFRSDIVDKV
-673 FEPYVTTKPK
+673 FDPYVTTKPK
-683 GNGLGLAIVKRIIE
+683 GNGLGLAIVKRIVE
-697 EHGGVVWAENHE
+697 EHGGVVWAENQE
-709 GGGASVVIQLPV
+709 AGGASVVIQLPI
-721 AARDAGIGDTPAAR
+721 AARNAEPGDTSLAKRAA
-735 REAV
+735 V

>member
-1 MKRIATGIGPILAL
+1 MKKFTTGIGPILGL

-36 GELYSLLL
+36 GELYSVLL

-63 RLIGQVRA
+63 RLIGQVRS

-84 MFVLLSVTPVLVVYY
+84 MFVILAVTPVLVVYY

-110 SWFDVRVERA
+110 SWFDVRIERA

-128 RTALESRMREL
+128 RTSLESRMREL

-146 ATDLS
+146 AGEIS
-151 AVDAEKLPG
+151 AVDAERLPG

-229 VTLPADVPSQEPRI
+229 VTLPEDVPTQEPRI
-243 LQALFPV
+243 MQALFPV

-255 ALADNVQSTY
+255 ALADSVQSTY
-265 AKYRELAYLRN
+265 AKYQELAYLRN

-295 AAVWAAFFSA
+295 AAVWAAFYSA

-319 RAVAEG
+319 RAVADG
-325 DYGTQLPR
+325 DYETQLPR
-333 SGKNEVGFLME
+333 SGKNEVGFLVE

-358 ETRHSQIELEAQRAY
+358 ETRRSQIQLEEQRAY

-386 TLDLDRRFV
+386 TLDPERRFV

-406 VDLQSQIGD
+406 VDLHSRLGE
-415 ELESVATS
+415 ELEIVAES
-423 HLHLRPFTESVA
+423 HRHLRPFTESITMH
-435 LRLQDAASDENL
+435 LHDADSDENL

-452 QLTLFGASGRQ
+452 QLILFGASGRQ

-476 GRNHGYVLVFDDITT
+476 GRDHGHVLVFDDITT

-510 EIKNPLT
+510 EIRNPLT

-531 RKLNEEDADGL
+531 RKMSKTDAEGL

-566 ARTPRMVPEPLD
+566 ARTPRMVPEPVD

-590 RGDEAAQQVE
+590 RGDEAAQPVE
-600 LHLSELPP
+600 LKLSELPP

-630 NEGVASPSVIIETRC
+630 NEGVASPSVIIETTC

-660 SGPGFHSDIVERV
+660 RGPGFHSDVAEKV

-683 GNGLGLAIVKRIIE
+683 GNGLGLAIVKRIVE
-697 EHGGVVWAENHE
+697 EHGGVVWAENHKS
-709 GGGASVVIQLPV
+709 GGAEVVIQLPL
-721 AARDAGIGDTPAAR
+721 AAHGAEVDERPAAK

>member
-1 MKRIATGIGPILAL
+1 MKKITSGIGPIIGL
-15 VALLLVSLKLM
+15 VVLLLVSLKLM

-36 GELYSLLL
+36 GELYSVLL

-49 GLVTLGGLVGWNLI
+49 GLVTLGGLVGWNLF

-84 MFVLLSVTPVLVVYY
+84 MFVILSVTPVLVVYY
-99 FSLQFLHRGID
+99 FSLQFLHSGID

-128 RTALESRMREL
+128 RTSLESRMREL
-139 LKQSQLM
+139 LKQTQLV

-151 AVDAEKLPG
+151 MVVPDKLPG

-175 VIGPKGRIIAS
+175 VIGPNGRIIAS

-191 TAIVPASPSD
+191 TAIVPASPED
-201 SIMVQLRQSGNYIG
+201 SIIVQLRQSGNYIG

-229 VTLPADVPSQEPRI
+229 VTLPEDVPSQETRI

-255 ALADNVQSTY
+255 SLADSVQSAY

-276 PLKISFTLTLSLVL
+276 PLKVSFTLTLSLVL

-295 AAVWAAFFSA
+295 AAVWAAFYSA

-325 DYGTQLPR
+325 DYETQLPR
-333 SGKNEVGFLME
+333 SGKNEVGFLVE

-358 ETRHSQIELEAQRAY
+358 ETRRSQVQLEEQRAY

-386 TLDLDRRFV
+386 TLDLDQRFV

-406 VDLQSQIGD
+406 VNLQSNLGY
-415 ELESVATS
+415 ELESVAES
-423 HLHLRPFTESVA
+423 HIHLRPFTESVA
-435 LRLQDAASDENL
+435 LHLQDAASDANL

-452 QLTLFGASGRQ
+452 QLILFGASGRQ

-476 GRNHGYVLVFDDITT
+476 GRNHGNVLVFDDITT
-491 LIEAQRSA
+491 LMEAQRNA

-531 RKLNEEDADGL
+531 RKLTGKDADGL

-566 ARTPRMVPEPLD
+566 ARMPPMVPERCD

-590 RGDEAAQQVE
+590 RGDEAAKHVE
-600 LHLSELPP
+600 LNLSELPQ
-608 VHADPDR
+608 VQADPGR

-630 NEGVASPSVIIETRC
+630 NESVASPSVVIETRC
-645 VRETSRSYI
+645 VRETARSYI
-654 EVRVRD
+654 EIRVRD
-660 SGPGFHSDIVERV
+660 SGPGFQTDVLQRA

-683 GNGLGLAIVKRIIE
+683 GNGLGLAIVKRIVE
-697 EHGGVVWAENHE
+697 EHGGVVSAENHQD
-709 GGGASVVIQLPV
+709 GGASVVIQLPI
-721 AARDAGIGDTPAAR
+721 AARISDIGDLPASR

>member
-1 MKRIATGIGPILAL
+1 MKKFTTGIGPILGL

-36 GELYSLLL
+36 GELYSVLL

-84 MFVLLSVTPVLVVYY
+84 MFVILAVTPVLVVYY

-110 SWFDVRVERA
+110 SWFDVRIERA

-128 RTALESRMREL
+128 RTSLESRMREL

-146 ATDLS
+146 AGEIS
-151 AVDAEKLPG
+151 AVDAERLPG

-229 VTLPADVPSQEPRI
+229 VTLPEDVPTQEPRI
-243 LQALFPV
+243 MQALFPV

-255 ALADNVQSTY
+255 ALADSVQSTY
-265 AKYRELAYLRN
+265 AKYQELAYLRN

-295 AAVWAAFFSA
+295 AAVWAAFYSA

-319 RAVAEG
+319 RAVADG
-325 DYGTQLPR
+325 DYETQLPR
-333 SGKNEVGFLME
+333 SGKNEVGFLVE

-358 ETRHSQIELEAQRAY
+358 ETRRSQIQLEEQRAY

-386 TLDLDRRFV
+386 TLDPERRFV

-406 VDLQSQIGD
+406 VDLHSRLGE
-415 ELESVATS
+415 ELEIVAES
-423 HLHLRPFTESVA
+423 HRHLRPFTESITMH
-435 LRLQDAASDENL
+435 LHDAASDENL

-452 QLTLFGASGRQ
+452 QLILFGASGRQ

-476 GRNHGYVLVFDDITT
+476 GRDHGHVLVFDDITT

-510 EIKNPLT
+510 EIRNPLT

-531 RKLNEEDADGL
+531 RKMSKTDAEGL

-566 ARTPRMVPEPLD
+566 ARTPRMVPEPVD

-590 RGDEAAQQVE
+590 RGDEAAQPVE
-600 LHLSELPP
+600 LKLSELPP

-630 NEGVASPSVIIETRC
+630 NEGVASPSVIIETTC

-660 SGPGFHSDIVERV
+660 RGPGFHSDVAEKV

-683 GNGLGLAIVKRIIE
+683 GNGLGLAIVKRIVE
-697 EHGGVVWAENHE
+697 EHGGVVWAENHKS
-709 GGGASVVIQLPV
+709 GGAEVVIQLPL
-721 AARDAGIGDTPAAR
+721 AAHGAEVDERPAAK